1 VNPLSQ
7 PQPLRIDVGGLA
19 RKTVASLYSHLV
31 TRPTGRAVRLAIE
44 SQLAE
49 AGEPSV
55 SLVDFSQV
63 TILDFSCA
71 DEVVARLLRRYEGED
86 RPRDAFFVLRGVQD
100 WHEEPIQVVLERQ
113 ALAAVTQD
121 AHGTMKLLGVVDEAE
136 REVWDRVE
144 ATRSLHLAPDADG
157 AASTGG
163 AGLAYP
169 GGGEDRLLRTILN
182 RLVARRLVFRQA
194 DGHVHALSHLLGG
207 V

>member
-1 VNPLSQ
+1 MTPLST
-7 PQPLRIDVGGLA
+7 PQALRIDVGGLA
-19 RKTVASLYSHLV
+19 RKSVASLYSHLV

-71 DEVVARLLRRYEGED
+71 DEVVARLVRRYMDDD
-86 RPRDAFFVLRGVQD
+86 RPRDAFFVLRGVQE

-113 ALAAVTQD
+113 ALATVAQGAD
-121 AHGTMKLLGVVDEAE
+121 GTMKLLGTADDRERDIWAEVESLHSVDP
-136 REVWDRVE
+136 E
-144 ATRSLHLAPDADG
+144 ATAADAGD
-157 AASTGG
+157 AV
-163 AGLAYP
+163 AGVLS
-169 GGGEDRLLRTILN
+169 
-182 RLVARRLVFRQA
+182 RLVERRLVFR
-194 DGHVHALSHLLGG
+194 DGRGHIHALSHLLGG